1 MTGTMKRLGLGIAA
15 ATVAVSL
22 AGGAHVAGQTSG
34 TAQEPQDRGPR
45 GSGGPG
51 GPGGPHGLM
60 GRGGRGGSGGPG
72 MGVLRPMMLQRLD
85 LTDAQKERVKGIV
98 DSRHEEMRAVRDR
111 AMKAH
116 AALEAA
122 ITGDTFDEATVRT
135 RAAEVAIV
143 DADAAVHR
151 ARVYNEVYQILTP
164 DQQNKLKTIQANMQK
179 RMQNREENPRPR
191 RGPGPR

>member
-15 ATVAVSL
+15 ATIAVSL
-22 AGGAHVAGQTSG
+22 AGWAQVAGQTTG

-45 GSGGPG
+45 GFGGPG
-51 GPGGPHGLM
+51 GPGGPHGWM
-60 GRGGRGGSGGPG
+60 GRGRAGGPGRGG
-72 MGVLRPMMLQRLD
+72 VLRQMMLQRLD

-98 DSRHEEMRAVRDR
+98 DSHHEEMRAVRDR

-135 RAAEVAIV
+135 RAAEAAIV